1 MIMMMMMMMINFI
14 CYFKIMDFMANYCS
28 LEMPIAIRHAVI
40 NMCCLIQSFS
50 GFMCMLYD
58 FAVVHTYRKLGFIQD
73 IIFNHF
79 SVMFSLFCL
88 DV

>member
-1 MIMMMMMMMINFI
+1 
-14 CYFKIMDFMANYCS
+14 MDFMAYHCS
-28 LEMPIAIRHAVI
+28 LEMPIAQRRVV
-40 NMCCLIQSFS
+40 LLLQSIS
-50 GFMCMLYD
+50 GYECMVYD